1 MTRIKPA
8 AMAHKNILLMVADDL
23 GKFLGCYGCN
33 SIDTPNIDS
42 LAAQGTKFDAAF
54 ASTASCS
61 GSRSTIYTGL
71 HTHQNGQY
79 GLAGEKNH
87 FMTFE
92 HIETAPRI
100 FNDFGYQ
107 TGIIGKIHVG
117 PVSGYPWKVREE
129 SSSRNVA
136 YQAERAGQFFRN
148 AKSAN
153 EPFFLTVGF
162 IDPHRDLTRD
172 GFGNKDP
179 TGGVDDGGYTPDDV
193 EIPPYL
199 SDLPEVRQELAQ
211 YYRSIHRL
219 DRGVGMVMSE
229 LQRSGLLDDTLVI
242 FVSDNGPPFINSKT
256 TLYDAGIQLPLII
269 RQPGSPYGMVNPNMV
284 SFLDLLPTMID
295 WAGHSERKENRLG
308 RSLLPILNAITQQT
322 AWDRVY
328 GSHSFHEATNYWPT
342 RYLRTR
348 KYKYHRNIAH
358 KLNFPFAS
366 DLYASLTFE
375 GIRNSGRPVMVGRRP
390 FKDYISRPP
399 EELYDLAADPD
410 EVQNLAESEDHAS
423 LLKEMRA
430 AIESWQ
436 VKTKDPWLMRDGTS
450 VNTLGPYFKQGLL
463 VPDTFDMDPDDPSTR
478 GKTLFRGPD
487 SLHDARSPM

>member
-1 MTRIKPA
+1 
-8 AMAHKNILLMVADDL
+8 MAHKNILLMVADDL
-23 GKFLGCYGCN
+23 GKFLGCYGCK
-33 SIDTPNIDS
+33 SIETPNIDS
-42 LAAQGTKFDAAF
+42 LAAYGTKFDAAF

-61 GSRSTIYTGL
+61 GSRSTLYTGL
-71 HTHQNGQY
+71 HTHENGQY
-79 GLAGEKNH
+79 GLAGGKNH

-92 HIETAPRI
+92 RVETAPRI
-100 FNDFGYQ
+100 FNDFGYR
-107 TGIIGKIHVG
+107 TGIIGKVHVG

-129 SSSRNVA
+129 SMSRNVA
-136 YQAERAGQFFRN
+136 YQAERAGMFFSG

-172 GFGNKDP
+172 GFGNKEP
-179 TGGVDDGGYTPDDV
+179 TGGVNEGRCTSDQVD
-193 EIPPYL
+193 IPPYL
-199 SDLPEVRQELAQ
+199 PDLPEVRHELAE

-219 DRGVGMVMSE
+219 DCGVGMVMME
-229 LQRSGLLDDTLVI
+229 LQRSGLLEETLVI

-269 RQPGSPYGMVNPNMV
+269 RQPGSPSDIVNPNLV

-308 RSLLPILNAITQQT
+308 RSLLPILDATTHQPG
-322 AWDRVY
+322 WDRVF

-375 GIRNSGRPVMVGRRP
+375 GIRNSGSPVMVGKRSFR
-390 FKDYISRPP
+390 DYINRPP
-399 EELYDLAADPD
+399 EELYDLENDPD
-410 EVQNLAESEDHAS
+410 EVRNLAESTHHVS

-430 AIESWQ
+430 AVEHWQ

-450 VNTLGPYFKQGLL
+450 VNTLGPYFKQGLP
-463 VPDTFDMDPDDPSTR
+463 VPDVFDMNPDDPSTK
-478 GKTLFRGPD
+478 GKTLFQGPG
-487 SLHDARSPM
+487 SLQDIAPMV